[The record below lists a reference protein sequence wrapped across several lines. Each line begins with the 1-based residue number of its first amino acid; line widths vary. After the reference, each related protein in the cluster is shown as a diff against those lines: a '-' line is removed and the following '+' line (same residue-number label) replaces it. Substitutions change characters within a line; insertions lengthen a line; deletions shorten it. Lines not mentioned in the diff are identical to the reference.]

1 MIEYSHNYSDTS
13 GSLWQFK
20 RDESNVTNPFDV
32 TADNSLSFKYKSNYL
47 AKPVSINNRVS
58 KNVKIAILLKNQ
70 SNFWRSL
77 EKLLINCKIH
87 LESNWTEICIMSN
100 IAEDTTNA
108 KLYVSIVTLSNEN
121 NVKLTK

>member
-1 MIEYSHNYSDTS
+1 MIEYSDNYSHTS

-20 RDESNVTNPFDV
+20 RDESNVTNPVDV
-32 TADNSLSFKYKSNYL
+32 TADNSSSFKYKSNAL
-47 AKPVSINNRVS
+47 EKPVSINNRVS

-77 EKLLINCKIH
+77 EVSLINCKVH
-87 LESNWTEICIMSN
+87 LESNCTEISIMSN
-100 IAEDTTNA
+100 IAADTTNA
-108 KLYVSIVTLSNEN
+108 KLYVSIVTLSHED